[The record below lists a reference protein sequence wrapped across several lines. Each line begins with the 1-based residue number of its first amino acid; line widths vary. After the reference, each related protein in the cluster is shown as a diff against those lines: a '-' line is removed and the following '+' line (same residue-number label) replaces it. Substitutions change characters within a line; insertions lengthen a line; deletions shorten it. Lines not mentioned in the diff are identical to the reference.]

1 MGGAPPPP
9 LDFAPQG
16 VKKGQKSGPG
26 GGVVTPPPGTD
37 LGPFCSPEDQRPG
50 GGERGPTHYL
60 IRSGGSESA
69 SRPSAREGEA
79 DTREAEA
86 ESAPGDSAAND
97 GSGTLG
103 ANLDG

>member
-1 MGGAPPPP
+1 MLPRGSKA
-9 LDFAPQG
+9 
-16 VKKGQKSGPG
+16 
-26 GGVVTPPPGTD
+26 
-37 LGPFCSPEDQRPG
+37 R
-50 GGERGPTHYL
+50 GGERGPTHSL
-60 IRSGGSESA
+60 IRSGWSESA

>member
-50 GGERGPTHYL
+50 GVRGVRPTTP
-60 IRSGGSESA
+60 RSTWSESA